1 MSVYYDFYIGK
12 RNKKTNK
19 IDVVGPYYKISTG
32 EIKIKPVLSRSRSF
46 IEWDDFVERIEDFD
60 IRDASKELQDI
71 VGYNKSNKDARPG
84 WDYCHAYW
92 ISNDWS
98 IGINNIV
105 TRGYLSHEERSEL
118 IKSNYDSDVIEFNVS
133 QPIDAEVYAEMSE
146 DDRAKY
152 GYIAY
157 INPYSA
163 DFICQILSI
172 VSDKMEFDIEYNPGE
187 ELGFIVV
194 IC

>member
-1 MSVYYDFYIGK
+1 MSVYYNFYVGK
-12 RNKKTNK
+12 RNKKTNEVD
-19 IDVVGPYYKISTG
+19 IVGPYYKISTG

-71 VGYNKSNKDARPG
+71 VGYDKSNKDARPG
-84 WDYCHAYW
+84 WDYCYAYW

-98 IGINNIV
+98 VGINDIV

-133 QPIDAEVYAEMSE
+133 QPINAEVYAEMSE

-194 IC
+194 VC

>member
-1 MSVYYDFYIGK
+1 MSICYDFYIGK
-12 RNKKTNK
+12 RNKKTNE
-19 IDVVGPYYKISTG
+19 IDIVGPYYKISTG
-32 EIKIKPVLSRSRSF
+32 ETKIKPVLSRYGSF

-71 VGYNKSNKDARPG
+71 VGYDKSNKDARPG

-92 ISNDWS
+92 VSNDWS
-98 IGINNIV
+98 VGINDIV
-105 TRGYLSHEERSEL
+105 TRGYLSHEERNEL

-163 DFICQILSI
+163 SFICKILSI